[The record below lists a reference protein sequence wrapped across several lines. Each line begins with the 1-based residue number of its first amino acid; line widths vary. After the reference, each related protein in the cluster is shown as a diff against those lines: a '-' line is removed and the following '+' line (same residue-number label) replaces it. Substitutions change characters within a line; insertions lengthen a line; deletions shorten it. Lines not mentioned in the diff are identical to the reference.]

1 MFADAF
7 LPNLAIFVVAQVVAW
22 IYLRTGLVRTGIATI
37 VATWLAADLALVAR
51 FALDDVGPVYAGSLI
66 VLQSW
71 TLIVTLRLIAGR
83 WRRSRRDFVARR
95 EVAFHTAFTSWL
107 RGELDLAQRE
117 LTGVLRVDPWDLRSR
132 LLLAKVFRAGGM
144 PGPARRQLVAAR
156 RLDRDDR
163 FRDLIERELADRPPA
178 PVDAPALEDDEK
190 ATGVRREAQQTP
202 VAESRS

>member
-37 VATWLAADLALVAR
+37 VATWLAADSALVAR
-51 FALDDVGPVYAGSLI
+51 FALDDVGPVYVGALI

-95 EVAFHTAFTSWL
+95 EVAFRTAFTGWL
-107 RGELDLAQRE
+107 RGDLDMAQRE
-117 LTGVLRVDPWDLRSR
+117 LSGVLRVDPWDLRSR

-144 PGPARRQLVAAR
+144 QGPARRQLVAAR

-163 FRDLIERELADRPPA
+163 FSDLIERELTDRPPA
-178 PVDAPALEDDEK
+178 PADAPALEDDEK
-190 ATGVRREAQQTP
+190 ATGVHREAQQTP